1 MNTVVESADGA
12 ELLLD
17 VLYNIGG
24 VLVEDDLKDFPWDP
38 MVGGPGH
45 LKGGMHHGF
54 LGYLLQQVAVLGQ
67 LAKIGSSVGNE
78 LTEKNDFQL
87 LMERWEKIAYPEPSL

>member
-1 MNTVVESADGA
+1 MSTIIESTDGA

-67 LAKIGSSVGNE
+67 LANIGSSVGNE
-78 LTEKNDFQL
+78 LTEKSDFQL
-87 LMERWEKIAYPEPSL
+87 LTERWEKIAYPEPSL

>member
-1 MNTVVESADGA
+1 LSTVIESADGT

-54 LGYLLQQVAVLGQ
+54 LGYVLQQVAVLGQ
-67 LAKIGSSVGNE
+67 LANIGSSVGEE
-78 LTEKNDFQL
+78 LAVKSDFQL
-87 LMERWEKIAYPEPSL
+87 LMERWEKIAYPESSL

>member
-1 MNTVVESADGA
+1 MSTVTEEMSGA

-45 LKGGMHHGF
+45 LRGGLHHGF
-54 LGYLLQQVAVLGQ
+54 LGYLLQQVALLGQ
-67 LAKIGSSVGNE
+67 LANIGANVRDE
-78 LTEKNDFQL
+78 LSEKSEFQL
-87 LMERWEKIAYPEPSL
+87 LMERWEKIAYPEPSI

>member
-1 MNTVVESADGA
+1 MSTVVESADGA
-12 ELLLD
+12 EFLLD

-67 LAKIGSSVGNE
+67 LANIGSSVREE
-78 LTEKNDFQL
+78 LAEKSDFQL

>member
-1 MNTVVESADGA
+1 LSTIAEEIGGA

-17 VLYNIGG
+17 ALYNIGG

-45 LKGGMHHGF
+45 ARGGLHHGF

-67 LAKIGSSVGNE
+67 LANVGLNVGKEIG
-78 LTEKNDFQL
+78 EKSNFQL
-87 LMERWEKIAYPEPSL
+87 LMERWEKIAYPEPSI

>member
-1 MNTVVESADGA
+1 MSTVIESADGA

-67 LAKIGSSVGNE
+67 LANIGSSVGEE
-78 LTEKNDFQL
+78 LAEKSDFQL

>member
-1 MNTVVESADGA
+1 MSTVIESADGA

-45 LKGGMHHGF
+45 VKGGMHHGF
-54 LGYLLQQVAVLGQ
+54 LGYVLQQVAVLGQ
-67 LAKIGSSVGNE
+67 LANIGSSVGEE
-78 LTEKNDFQL
+78 LAEKSDYQL